1 MSRERRNHYRLLYVQ
16 PEAPFEVIK
25 AAYRALMG
33 SARVHP
39 DLGGDNEQAARL
51 NAAYAVLSDPERR
64 RVYDQSLR
72 RPPRSAGPA
81 TPAAAPPTAGP
92 ACHYCQRSYRG
103 TPGPDTRCA
112 GCGSPLHPAPRDARQ
127 AGGSELLGRRRG
139 ERFACQ
145 GSIELRL
152 PGDPL
157 IHTARL
163 RDLSFNGLSL
173 LHTEALPSGAVMRVQ
188 TEQFEAVVQVVGSRR
203 QVAGHTVHARLLTL
217 RLQRGARG
225 VYVNTQA

>member
-64 RVYDQSLR
+64 RAYDLSLR
-72 RPPRSAGPA
+72 RPARA
-81 TPAAAPPTAGP
+81 AAAPEAAAAATVAGP
-92 ACHYCQRSYRG
+92 HCAFCRRAYRG

-127 AGGSELLGRRRG
+127 AVGSELLGRRRG

-145 GSIELRL
+145 GAIELRL
-152 PGDPL
+152 PDDPL

-163 RDLSFNGLSL
+163 RDLSFSGLSL
-173 LHTEALPSGAVMRVQ
+173 VHAQALPAGAVMRVQ
-188 TEQFEAVVQVVGSRR
+188 TAQFEAVVQVVGSRR
-203 QVAGHTVHARLLTL
+203 QTAGHTVHARLLTL

>member
-64 RVYDQSLR
+64 RAYDLSLR
-72 RPPRSAGPA
+72 RPARGAGPTA
-81 TPAAAPPTAGP
+81 AETPASGP
-92 ACHYCQRSYRG
+92 ACPFCRRSYRG

-145 GSIELRL
+145 GAIELRL

-163 RDLSFNGLSL
+163 RDLSFSGLSL

-188 TEQFEAVVQVVGSRR
+188 TEQFEAVVEVVGSRR
-203 QVAGHTVHARLLTL
+203 LAAGHTVHARLLTL

-225 VYVNTQA
+225 VYVNTRA